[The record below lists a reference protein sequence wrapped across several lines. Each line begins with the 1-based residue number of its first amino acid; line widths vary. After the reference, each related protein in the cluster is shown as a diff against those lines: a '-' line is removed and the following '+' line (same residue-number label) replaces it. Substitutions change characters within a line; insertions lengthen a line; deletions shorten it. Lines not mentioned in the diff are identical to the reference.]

1 MMNINPAVPRFLAN
15 LLSRQDPKLTVMQAV
30 ETVLAAGQ

>member
-1 MMNINPAVPRFLAN
+1 MMNINPAVPPFLAN
-15 LLSRQDPKLTVMQAV
+15 LLSRQDPTLTAKQAV